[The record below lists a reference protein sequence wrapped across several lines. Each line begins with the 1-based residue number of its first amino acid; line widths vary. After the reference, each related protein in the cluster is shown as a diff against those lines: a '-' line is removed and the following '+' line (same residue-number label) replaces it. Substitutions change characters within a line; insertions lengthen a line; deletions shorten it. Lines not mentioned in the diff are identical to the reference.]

1 MAHLITALL
10 AEPFMKWGI
19 DFIGSIKL
27 TSRTIGNQYI
37 LVAIDY
43 ATKWVEA
50 KTLRT
55 NIATMSARFMY
66 ENIFIRF
73 EDVSLASFWSSLK
86 AFHFGQWS
94 RCAFHQCNN
103 WSVDHTLFD
112 ETH

>member
-1 MAHLITALL
+1 
-10 AEPFMKWGI
+10 
-19 DFIGSIKL
+19 
-27 TSRTIGNQYI
+27 
-37 LVAIDY
+37 
-43 ATKWVEA
+43 
-50 KTLRT
+50 
-55 NIATMSARFMY
+55 MY